1 MDSVQYRVKN
11 CLGKLFGVRP
21 RPDATTYESGSV
33 SAPRR
38 PTLPHVSKEPATAA
52 TTTTDG
58 TSTNPSL
65 EDIRAMKTA
74 RLEPDADILRARLI
88 TVVGEDDGA
97 EIQEILERSSRRA
110 EDELLLSDD
119 PANKRKKTKLPGKFR
134 DLVFTRAYST
144 FDRNNEAAANSPFH
158 GFFTLFWMAVFMA
171 MVKMAVENWKTYGSP
186 LGRNEIMSA
195 MFRRDVAVLL
205 AADAVMCGL
214 TGVCWLLQRAV
225 LAGYLDWNRSG
236 WVIQNVWQTL
246 FIASVVSL
254 TLVRDW
260 PWSHTVF
267 FVMHGI
273 IMLMKQHSV
282 RFGP

>member
-1 MDSVQYRVKN
+1 M
-11 CLGKLFGVRP
+11 
-21 RPDATTYESGSV
+21 
-33 SAPRR
+33 
-38 PTLPHVSKEPATAA
+38 
-52 TTTTDG
+52 TDG
-58 TSTNPSL
+58 TATNPSL
-65 EDIRAMKTA
+65 EDISAMKTS
-74 RLEPDADILRARLI
+74 RLGPDADTMRARL
-88 TVVGEDDGA
+88 TVVGEGDDA
-97 EIQEILERSSRRA
+97 EIQEILKRSSWRA
-110 EDELLLSDD
+110 EDRLMPPDD
-119 PANKRKKTKLPGKFR
+119 PANKRKKKKLPGKFR
-134 DLVFTRAYST
+134 DLVFTRTYST

-171 MVKMAVENWKTYGSP
+171 MVKMAVENWKMYGSP

-205 AADAVMCGL
+205 AADAIMCGL

-225 LAGYLDWNRSG
+225 LAGYLDWDRSG

-282 RFGP
+282 RFFPMLLEYSEYFA